1 MSRSLRWSLSPS
13 RLPAVATIAGAM
25 MTLMMVSACSD
36 TSPTANEETPM
47 NVVLSIDDVSGQS
60 ILVDPRNA
68 TLQVGYG
75 AIVEAR
81 ILDAGGSPIP
91 GARPV
96 WSTSDASIAT
106 VSALPDSGLRQDGLR
121 AAVAA
126 RAAGSVLIIASHAN
140 KADTA
145 RFTITSVRVDSGS
158 QGPVTRPARFD
169 LVAQVLGRAAT
180 SPSSR
185 DSSTWTPPVVAGA
198 TVRFVQLPSIAGDTL
213 PPTAPPVSA
222 PTLIATAT
230 ADATGM
236 VHFSNMPAARFR
248 LEVDPPSASAWA
260 ARVVEYGAPYASPLR
275 LDLLLSPK
283 P

>member
-1 MSRSLRWSLSPS
+1 
-13 RLPAVATIAGAM
+13 
-25 MTLMMVSACSD
+25 
-36 TSPTANEETPM
+36 M
-47 NVVLSIDDVSGQS
+47 NVVLSINDVSGES

-81 ILDAGGSPIP
+81 ILDANGNPVP
-91 GARPV
+91 DARPA

-121 AAVAA
+121 ASVAA

-145 RFTITSVRVDSGS
+145 RFTITPAHVDSGS

-169 LVAQVLGRAAT
+169 LVARVLGISTA
-180 SPSSR
+180 SQPSR
-185 DSSTWTPPVVAGA
+185 DTSAWTTTVVAG
-198 TVRFVQLPSIAGDTL
+198 TSVRFVQLPSIPGDTL
-213 PPTAPPVSA
+213 PSTSPPVST

-230 ADATGM
+230 ADSAGM
-236 VHFSNMPAARFR
+236 VYFHDMPAARFR
-248 LEVDPPSASAWA
+248 LEVEPPNSTPWA
-260 ARVVEYGAPYASPLR
+260 GRVFEYGAPYGSPLR
-275 LDLLLSPK
+275 FDLLLSAK

>member
-1 MSRSLRWSLSPS
+1 MPRSFHGSFLRSRM
-13 RLPAVATIAGAM
+13 PAVTAIAGAM
-25 MTLMMVSACSD
+25 MALMMVSACSD
-36 TSPTANEETPM
+36 TSPTANEEAPM
-47 NVVLSIDDVSGQS
+47 NVVLSINDVSGES

-81 ILDAGGSPIP
+81 ILDANGNPVP
-91 GARPV
+91 GARPA
-96 WSTSDASIAT
+96 WSTSNASIAT
-106 VSALPDSGLRQDGLR
+106 VSVLPDSGLRQDGLR
-121 AAVAA
+121 ASVAA
-126 RAAGSVLIIASHAN
+126 RAAGNVLIIASRAN

-145 RFTITSVRVDSGS
+145 RFTITPARVDSGS

-169 LVAQVLGRAAT
+169 LVARVLGIST
-180 SPSSR
+180 VSQPSR
-185 DSSTWTPPVVAGA
+185 DSSTWTTTVVAGA

-230 ADATGM
+230 ADSAGM
-236 VHFSNMPAARFR
+236 VFFRNMPAARFR
-248 LEVDPPSASAWA
+248 LEVDPPGASAWA
-260 ARVVEYGAPYASPLR
+260 ARVFEYGAPYASPLR
-275 LDLLLSPK
+275 FDLLLTAK